1 MSIVGIIAVSILILI
16 GIGGIALGIYMFDDG
31 GAPAIVL
38 GIILLLISSLTIV
51 YIVNNNTETTEKVI
65 GKGTIVTKVDF
76 DYFNGGKDNSNE
88 IKYFIEVESG
98 DKIIID
104 KSEWDKIKDEYTY
117 IPSKVDIIKEDSYEN
132 RYFRLQK
139 FNS

>member
-1 MSIVGIIAVSILILI
+1 MTIVGTIALIILILI
-16 GIGGIALGIYMFDDG
+16 GIGGIALGIYEIVEFQNANG
-31 GAPAIVL
+31 VLAIIFS
-38 GIILLLISSLTIV
+38 GILLIISFIFIACV
-51 YIVNNNTETTEKVI
+51 IDDNTETTEKVI
-65 GKGTIVTKVDF
+65 GKGTIITEVDF

-117 IPSKVDIIKEDSYEN
+117 IPSKVNVIRGDDE
-132 RYFRLQK
+132 
-139 FNS
+139 

>member
-1 MSIVGIIAVSILILI
+1 MTIVGIIALIILILI

-51 YIVNNNTETTEKVI
+51 YIINDNTETTEKVI
-65 GKGTIVTKVDF
+65 GKGTIITEMDF
-76 DYFNGGKDNSNE
+76 NYFNGGKDNSNE

-98 DKIIID
+98 DKIILD
-104 KSEWDKIKDEYTY
+104 KSEWDNIKDEYTY
-117 IPSKVDIIKEDSYEN
+117 IPSKVNVIRGDDD
-132 RYFRLQK
+132 
-139 FNS
+139 

>member
-1 MSIVGIIAVSILILI
+1 MSIVGIIALIILILI

-51 YIVNNNTETTEKVI
+51 YIINNNTETTEKVI

-88 IKYFIEVESG
+88 IMYFIEVESG

-104 KSEWDKIKDEYTY
+104 ESEWNKIKDEYTY
-117 IPSKVDIIKEDSYEN
+117 IPSKVNIIRGDDD
-132 RYFRLQK
+132 
-139 FNS
+139 

>member
-1 MSIVGIIAVSILILI
+1 MSIVGIIALIILILI

-51 YIVNNNTETTEKVI
+51 YIINNNTETTEKVI
-65 GKGTIVTKVDF
+65 GKGTIVTEINF

-104 KSEWDKIKDEYTY
+104 KSEWNKIKDEYTY
-117 IPSKVDIIKEDSYEN
+117 IPSKVDIIKED
-132 RYFRLQK
+132 
-139 FNS
+139 

>member
-1 MSIVGIIAVSILILI
+1 MTIFGIIALSILILI
-16 GIGGIALGIYMFDDG
+16 GISGIILGIYLISEFQDG
-31 GAPAIVL
+31 EGIFAITFGV
-38 GIILLLISSLTIV
+38 ILLLISSVLIVCTI
-51 YIVNNNTETTEKVI
+51 NDNTETTEKII
-65 GKGTIVTKVDF
+65 GKGTIITEMDF

-117 IPSKVDIIKEDSYEN
+117 VPVEAEYIKED
-132 RYFRLQK
+132 
-139 FNS
+139 

>member
-1 MSIVGIIAVSILILI
+1 MSIVGIIALIILILI

-51 YIVNNNTETTEKVI
+51 YIINNNTETTEKVI
-65 GKGTIVTKVDF
+65 GKGTVVTKVDF

-98 DKIIID
+98 DKIILD
-104 KSEWDKIKDEYTY
+104 KSEWDNIKDEYTY
-117 IPSKVDIIKEDSYEN
+117 IPSKVNVIRGDDD
-132 RYFRLQK
+132 
-139 FNS
+139 

>member
-1 MSIVGIIAVSILILI
+1 MSIAGIIVLSILILI
-16 GIGGIALGIYMFDDG
+16 GIS
-31 GAPAIVL
+31 
-38 GIILLLISSLTIV
+38 GIILGISLISAFQDGVGVLAIISSVALLFLSAILIV
-51 YIVNNNTETTEKVI
+51 CIINDNTETTEKVI

-117 IPSKVDIIKEDSYEN
+117 IPSKVNVIRGDDE
-132 RYFRLQK
+132 
-139 FNS
+139 

>member
-1 MSIVGIIAVSILILI
+1 MTIFGIIVLSILILI
-16 GIGGIALGIYMFDDG
+16 GIS
-31 GAPAIVL
+31 
-38 GIILLLISSLTIV
+38 GIILGISLISEFQDGVGVLAIISSVALLFLSAILIV
-51 YIVNNNTETTEKVI
+51 CIINDNTEATEKVL

-117 IPSKVDIIKEDSYEN
+117 IPSKVNVIRGDDD
-132 RYFRLQK
+132 
-139 FNS
+139 

>member
-1 MSIVGIIAVSILILI
+1 MTIFGIIALSILILI
-16 GIGGIALGIYMFDDG
+16 GISGIILGIYLIIEFQDG
-31 GAPAIVL
+31 EGAFAITFGIVL
-38 GIILLLISSLTIV
+38 LIISSVLIVCTI
-51 YIVNNNTETTEKVI
+51 NDNTETTEKVI

-117 IPSKVDIIKEDSYEN
+117 IPSKVNVIRGDDE
-132 RYFRLQK
+132 
-139 FNS
+139 

>member
-1 MSIVGIIAVSILILI
+1 MSIIGIIALIILILI

-51 YIVNNNTETTEKVI
+51 YIINNNTETTEKVI

-104 KSEWDKIKDEYTY
+104 KSEWDNIKDEYTY
-117 IPSKVDIIKEDSYEN
+117 TPSKVDIIKED
-132 RYFRLQK
+132 
-139 FNS
+139 

>member
-1 MSIVGIIAVSILILI
+1 MSIVGIIALIILILI
-16 GIGGIALGIYMFDDG
+16 GISGIALGIYMFDDG

-51 YIVNNNTETTEKVI
+51 YIINNNTETTEKVI

-98 DKIIID
+98 DKIILD
-104 KSEWDKIKDEYTY
+104 KSEWDNIKDEYTY
-117 IPSKVDIIKEDSYEN
+117 IPSKVNVIRGDDD
-132 RYFRLQK
+132 
-139 FNS
+139 

>member
-1 MSIVGIIAVSILILI
+1 MTIFGIIALIILILI

-51 YIVNNNTETTEKVI
+51 YIINNNTETTEKVI

-98 DKIIID
+98 DKIILD
-104 KSEWDKIKDEYTY
+104 KSEWNKIKDEYTY
-117 IPSKVDIIKEDSYEN
+117 IPSKVNVIRGDDE
-132 RYFRLQK
+132 
-139 FNS
+139 